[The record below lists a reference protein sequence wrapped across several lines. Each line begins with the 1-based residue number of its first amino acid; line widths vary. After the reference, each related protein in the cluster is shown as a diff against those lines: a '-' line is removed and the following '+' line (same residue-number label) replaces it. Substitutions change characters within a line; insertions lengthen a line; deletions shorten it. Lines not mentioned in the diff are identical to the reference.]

1 MNTSI
6 VNKLVGSY
14 FGSHSLL
21 RAITLIVVG
30 TVLLTISAKVQVPF
44 YPVPM
49 TLQTLAILLICT
61 IWGMPLGILT
71 VALYLVEGALG
82 LPVFA
87 GTPQQGIGIAYMI
100 GPTGG
105 YLVGFLAAAVLL
117 GYGARFGWDKKLLP
131 CFVLMCAAIL
141 VIYLLGYLW
150 LGSLIGYDRAFW
162 AGIAPFVLGDLVK
175 SLLAVVSLRLLH
187 QYLESSSSKN

>member
-6 VNKLVGSY
+6 INKLVGSS
-14 FGSHSLL
+14 FGSHWLL
-21 RAITLIVVG
+21 RAITLTLVG
-30 TVLLTISAKVQVPF
+30 TVLLTISAKLQVPF

-49 TLQTLAILLICT
+49 TLQTLAILLIRT
-61 IWGMPLGILT
+61 IWGMRLGILT
-71 VALYLVEGALG
+71 VVLYLVEGALG

-105 YLVGFLAAAVLL
+105 YLVGFLAAAILL
-117 GYGARFGWDKKLLP
+117 GYGARLGWDKRLLP
-131 CFVLMCAAIL
+131 CFVLMCASIL
-141 VIYLLGYLW
+141 VIYLFGYLW

-175 SLLAVVSLRLLH
+175 VLLAVVSLRLLH
-187 QYLESSSSKN
+187 QYLESSWSKS